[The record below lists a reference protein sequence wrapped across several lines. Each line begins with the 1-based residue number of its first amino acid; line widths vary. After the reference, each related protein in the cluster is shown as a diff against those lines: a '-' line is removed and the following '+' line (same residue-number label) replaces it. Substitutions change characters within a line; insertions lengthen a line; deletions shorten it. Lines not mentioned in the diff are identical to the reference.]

1 MHFCPSD
8 SRLRVRQ
15 GVLSETRGSLRTL
28 ATRRARRAPSACCR
42 PPARPRLTRPPARH
56 LGERPVRTQHADR
69 TPLTPRPRP
78 RVAHAAPTTLEASR
92 NFFLLH
98 LRAAAALL
106 ILLLLL
112 PTSSITRYGAHT
124 LAPGP
129 TTTDRRH
136 TRPTNRTAYE
146 KNRELA
152 PAPVAPKPRC
162 RTTHTHK
169 KIAFF
174 WCVQSTYNFL

>member
-1 MHFCPSD
+1 MFGPHESYY
-8 SRLRVRQ
+8 
-15 GVLSETRGSLRTL
+15 TKRTL

-174 WCVQSTYNFL
+174 LVCAIDV